1 MDPTVTTAASGA
13 VGVLQA
19 AVGALGVL
27 GAGPSRWWSGPLQT
41 STAGS
46 TPTPGAGPSGLGG
59 SLPRSVGGWLALVP
73 PRYWAALGVL
83 LAGIVVYVLVRRGA
97 TRLLDR
103 IGLGEAIE
111 GTAFER
117 TAREFG
123 TSTVGLLSGLLGYFV
138 FGVAVIT
145 ALTVARVNFADPFWS
160 AVATSLPGVFLA
172 VIVVIVGVVVGDK
185 LDVVVSERL
194 RGVKLPQTGIIP
206 SLVKY
211 SVVYVAILIALSQ
224 VGVATLALV
233 VLLAAYLFAVILFA
247 AIASYS
253 LLASSAAGAYL
264 LLNQPYGIGDEVRVG
279 DVSGIVQEID
289 LFVTHI
295 ETDEEEHIVP
305 NRRVFEEGV
314 VRVRS

>member
-1 MDPTVTTAASGA
+1 MSPTATTAASGA
-13 VGVLQA
+13 AGVLRA
-19 AVGALGVL
+19 SLAALGGWPSGSWL
-27 GAGPSRWWSGPLQT
+27 GPAQT
-41 STAGS
+41 A
-46 TPTPGAGPSGLGG
+46 TPTATPAPGDGTSGIGDA
-59 SLPRSVGGWLALVP
+59 LPRSVGGWLSLIP

-83 LAGIVVYVLVRRGA
+83 LVGVVAYVLVRRGA
-97 TRLLDR
+97 TRVLGR
-103 IGLGEAIE
+103 VGLGDATE

-172 VIVVIVGVVVGDK
+172 LIVVIVGVVVGDK

-279 DVSGIVQEID
+279 DVRGIVQEID

-295 ETDEEEHIVP
+295 ETDDEEHIVP